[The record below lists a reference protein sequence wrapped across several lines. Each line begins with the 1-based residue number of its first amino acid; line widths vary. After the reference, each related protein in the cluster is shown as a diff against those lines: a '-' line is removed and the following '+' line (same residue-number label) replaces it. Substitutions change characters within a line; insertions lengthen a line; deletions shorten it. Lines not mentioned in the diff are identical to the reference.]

1 MKPSTVPKS
10 APGVAKCPTGIRGL
24 DELTCGG
31 LPRGR
36 PTLVCGAAGCGKTLF
51 GVEFLVRG
59 AREFGE
65 PGVLM
70 AFEETGRELTD
81 NVSSLGFD
89 LGGLV
94 KRGKIVLDHVRV
106 ERSEFT
112 ETGEYDLEGLFI
124 RLGCA
129 IDQVGAKRVVLDSL
143 EALFAGLGNESIV
156 RAELRRL
163 FTWLKVRGVTAIITA
178 EQGERT
184 LTRQGLEEYVSDCV
198 IFLDHRV
205 VNQVATRRLRI
216 VKYRGSAHGTNE
228 YPTLIDEQGLCVM
241 PISSLG
247 LAYPVSTGRVT
258 SGVARLDAM
267 LAGKGFFKGSSVLVS
282 GTAGAGKTSI
292 VATFADAVCRRGGRC
307 LYWSSEE
314 SPDQIVRNMGSIGL
328 DLGKHVRKGLLKFHA
343 VRPTIYGLESHLVSL
358 HKLVT
363 EFGPEAVIMDPITN
377 LSAVGSE
384 AEIKGMLTRVI
395 DFLKNQGITTLF
407 TSLTSGGAAL
417 ENSEVGVSSL
427 MDTWLL
433 LQMVQSASER
443 NRVLYLLKSRGMAH
457 SNQMR
462 EFLLTDRGID
472 LVDVYTGSGAVYTGA
487 ARLSQR
493 ARDEAEA
500 VARKLEVDRHERA
513 LEAERR
519 GLEAQVAALQARIA
533 GLAVEKR
540 LAAEA
545 EAERMETSRGEE
557 RRQAAARKAD

>member
-1 MKPSTVPKS
+1 
-10 APGVAKCPTGIRGL
+10 
-24 DELTCGG
+24 
-31 LPRGR
+31 
-36 PTLVCGAAGCGKTLF
+36 
-51 GVEFLVRG
+51 
-59 AREFGE
+59 
-65 PGVLM
+65 
-70 AFEETGRELTD
+70 
-81 NVSSLGFD
+81 
-89 LGGLV
+89 
-94 KRGKIVLDHVRV
+94 
-106 ERSEFT
+106 
-112 ETGEYDLEGLFI
+112 
-124 RLGCA
+124 
-129 IDQVGAKRVVLDSL
+129 
-143 EALFAGLGNESIV
+143 
-156 RAELRRL
+156 
-163 FTWLKVRGVTAIITA
+163 
-178 EQGERT
+178 
-184 LTRQGLEEYVSDCV
+184 
-198 IFLDHRV
+198 
-205 VNQVATRRLRI
+205 
-216 VKYRGSAHGTNE
+216 
-228 YPTLIDEQGLCVM
+228 
-241 PISSLG
+241 
-247 LAYPVSTGRVT
+247 
-258 SGVARLDAM
+258 
-267 LAGKGFFKGSSVLVS
+267 
-282 GTAGAGKTSI
+282 
-292 VATFADAVCRRGGRC
+292 
-307 LYWSSEE
+307 
-314 SPDQIVRNMGSIGL
+314 MGSIGL
-328 DLGKHVRKGLLKFHA
+328 DLGKHMRKGLLKFHA

-377 LSAVGSE
+377 LSAVGSA

-472 LVDVYTGSGAVYTGA
+472 LVDVYTGSGAVYTGS
-487 ARLSQR
+487 ARLTQR